1 MDPPVG
7 QPTRIDV
14 RWPDASLETC
24 QALSDGSS
32 DYVVSIEMHHSR
44 DHVAPHSRPARIA
57 TVPVQDEV
65 DVQTLCCNR
74 KLFLYVLGVSREDLG
89 KHRTRLGCISRC
101 NAIVMYLI
109 PLRLYQR
116 GDEDGSYYS
125 ILYVS

>member
-1 MDPPVG
+1 MCGSHCTRKLNKTEWLDAPVDPPVG

-44 DHVAPHSRPARIA
+44 DHVAPHSRPARMA

-65 DVQTLCCNR
+65 DVQTRSDVGL
-74 KLFLYVLGVSREDLG
+74 
-89 KHRTRLGCISRC
+89 
-101 NAIVMYLI
+101 
-109 PLRLYQR
+109 
-116 GDEDGSYYS
+116 
-125 ILYVS
+125 